1 MFTKISS
8 LHFFIFCFS
17 AYYYY
22 STFAITNNLKHTVI
36 LSWDL
41 QSKVRN
47 LVSVARKIYNVK
59 TGSKEEEIK
68 IIFTSPTKLTDEEL
82 RAANIKVTAKKV
94 DKTTPV
100 FINQNEFSLIPIT
113 IQEDRQALL
122 QFSKAGKKLFDVSS

>member
-1 MFTKISS
+1 M
-8 LHFFIFCFS
+8 
-17 AYYYY
+17 
-22 STFAITNNLKHTVI
+22 
-36 LSWDL
+36 
-41 QSKVRN
+41 
-47 LVSVARKIYNVK
+47 K